1 MIFLLGPLQ
10 FCIDHFFLPKSR
22 EHRNIVQLC
31 TRFLVRF
38 DRDFGFVVKAF
49 CLDEGQQLATYAAT
63 KSGSGD
69 MISDYYLNFLL
80 FIRALLD
87 MSLKTN

>member
-1 MIFLLGPLQ
+1 MNFY
-10 FCIDHFFLPKSR
+10 
-22 EHRNIVQLC
+22 RNVG
-31 TRFLVRF
+31 FVVNF
-38 DRDFGFVVKAF
+38 DRDVRFVVNFDRDVGFVVKAF